1 MQDQIGAFLGGLDDF
16 FEGRYNSL
24 SVTGR
29 QKIAEKWRPELIKIG
44 EQMLRAKP
52 SDIRA
57 ILENPFLQRI
67 DGEDIGKVY
76 RFAIEE
82 AKIAR
87 HLNKSKPVA
96 VIIKGNAD
104 RMDDRAKKLSVKFYD
119 EIKTRLERKGY
130 QVEFDEGLA
139 YTMPRADADV
149 WLGFSRGHSRIDI
162 AKSQAEY
169 AHIKMY
175 KIESGNINVKYGGDL
190 ETQRNLSARDPLHFT
205 LTQKDIDYI
214 NNLSNGSQNTLE
226 NYMTALALEQDASAS
241 GAQIIAL
248 TTRNKQL
255 AEFSNVIPTTS
266 KKRLNTYGLY
276 KLREFRGSLTAI
288 RQS

>member
-1 MQDQIGAFLGGLDDF
+1 
-16 FEGRYNSL
+16 
-24 SVTGR
+24 
-29 QKIAEKWRPELIKIG
+29 
-44 EQMLRAKP
+44 
-52 SDIRA
+52 
-57 ILENPFLQRI
+57 
-67 DGEDIGKVY
+67 
-76 RFAIEE
+76 
-82 AKIAR
+82 
-87 HLNKSKPVA
+87 
-96 VIIKGNAD
+96 
-104 RMDDRAKKLSVKFYD
+104 
-119 EIKTRLERKGY
+119 
-130 QVEFDEGLA
+130 
-139 YTMPRADADV
+139 
-149 WLGFSRGHSRIDI
+149 
-162 AKSQAEY
+162 
-169 AHIKMY
+169 MY

>member
-82 AKIAR
+82 AKISR
-87 HLNKSKPVA
+87 YLKNGGNLN
-96 VIIKGNAD
+96 
-104 RMDDRAKKLSVKFYD
+104 
-119 EIKTRLERKGY
+119 
-130 QVEFDEGLA
+130 
-139 YTMPRADADV
+139 
-149 WLGFSRGHSRIDI
+149 
-162 AKSQAEY
+162 EY
-169 AHIKMY
+169 K
-175 KIESGNINVKYGGDL
+175 
-190 ETQRNLSARDPLHFT
+190 
-205 LTQKDIDYI
+205 
-214 NNLSNGSQNTLE
+214 
-226 NYMTALALEQDASAS
+226 TALALEQDASAS